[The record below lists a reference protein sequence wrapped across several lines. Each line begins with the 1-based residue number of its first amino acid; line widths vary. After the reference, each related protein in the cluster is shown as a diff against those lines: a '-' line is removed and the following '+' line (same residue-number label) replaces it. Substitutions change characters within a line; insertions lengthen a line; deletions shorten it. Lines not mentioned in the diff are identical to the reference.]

1 MGRRETIPVQRK
13 MSADE
18 LEQRI
23 KTLEKDTRVLKRLY
37 FIRYRYEG
45 DSVETAAEKV
55 GVSALPDLVSVSNSL
70 PQQQGKSYNIDLRF
84 CVENSDGLEAK
95 AAKCGKKYIDRHSGS

>member
-1 MGRRETIPVQRK
+1 
-13 MSADE
+13 MSAEE

-23 KTLEKDTRVLKRLY
+23 KTLKKDTRIFKRLY

-55 GVSALPDLVSVSNSL
+55 GVYKMVAY
-70 PQQQGKSYNIDLRF
+70 QW
-84 CVENSDGLEAK
+84 
-95 AAKCGKKYIDRHSGS
+95 

>member
-13 MSADE
+13 MSAEE

-23 KTLEKDTRVLKRLY
+23 KTLEKDTRILKRLY

-45 DSVETAAEKV
+45 D
-55 GVSALPDLVSVSNSL
+55 
-70 PQQQGKSYNIDLRF
+70 
-84 CVENSDGLEAK
+84 
-95 AAKCGKKYIDRHSGS
+95 